1 MKNFWAGFPG
11 VLDKK
16 GHIMRRK
23 DREIKEFDGIVNVIK
38 KCDVCRVAL
47 NDDGYPYIVPLNFGM
62 KAEGGQIILYFHGA
76 GEGKKYEL
84 IRKDNRAGFEMDCS
98 HKLIADKE
106 ACSCTMQYESVAG
119 RGRIEIVPEEEKY
132 DALRVL
138 MKQYH
143 EEDFSFPGEAVKGTT
158 VMKLIVEQVSGKRN
172 IRR

>member
-1 MKNFWAGFPG
+1 
-11 VLDKK
+11 
-16 GHIMRRK
+16 
-23 DREIKEFDGIVNVIK
+23 
-38 KCDVCRVAL
+38 
-47 NDDGYPYIVPLNFGM
+47 
-62 KAEGGQIILYFHGA
+62 
-76 GEGKKYEL
+76 
-84 IRKDNRAGFEMDCS
+84 
-98 HKLIADKE
+98 
-106 ACSCTMQYESVAG
+106 MQYESVAG